1 MGTVVAVP
9 FTVVTVPGTVVT
21 VPFTV
26 VDAMTGTV
34 VAVPFTVVTVPGTVV
49 AVPSIVM
56 TTSTLG
62 SAASAVDRASTCRV
76 RTCTQFTG
84 AISPIAPGTA
94 AGLEAGTPTLAGD
107 CPAAAPAVGRGTDT
121 ESIRTAARA
130 RSTAEAAADFGRG
143 AAAFAAAAFEA
154 AAFAAAAFAAVN
166 FAVSAACWLAAST
179 SRWVMP
185 AIRRAGLCAAPD
197 PAVEPALLGAA
208 LLGAALLGAAPA
220 GRPTATA
227 SAAAGP
233 AYWAAPAPAA
243 DPLIT
248 ATIWASDLASDW

>member
-1 MGTVVAVP
+1 VDAVMGTVVAVP

-21 VPFTV
+21 VP
-26 VDAMTGTV
+26 
-34 VAVPFTVVTVPGTVV
+34 
-49 AVPSIVM
+49 SIVM
-56 TTSTLG
+56 TTSTVG
-62 SAASAVDRASTCRV
+62 SAGSAVGGASICRV
-76 RTCTQFTG
+76 FTCTQFTG
-84 AISPIAPGTA
+84 AISPLAPGTG
-94 AGLEAGTPTLAGD
+94 AGLVAGTPTLARD
-107 CPAAAPAVGRGTDT
+107 CPVAAPATGRGTDS
-121 ESIRTAARA
+121 ESFCTAASA
-130 RSTAEAAADFGRG
+130 WSTAEAAADFGRG
-143 AAAFAAAAFEA
+143 AGAFAAAAFEA
-154 AAFAAAAFAAVN
+154 AAFAAAALAAVN

-197 PAVEPALLGAA
+197 PAVEPAVLVT
-208 LLGAALLGAAPA
+208 APA

>member
-1 MGTVVAVP
+1 VEAVMGTVVAVP

-26 VDAMTGTV
+26 VEAITGTV

-49 AVPSIVM
+49 TVPFIVV

-84 AISPIAPGTA
+84 AISPIAPGTG

-121 ESIRTAARA
+121 ESIRTAASA

-143 AAAFAAAAFEA
+143 A

-227 SAAAGP
+227 SAAACP

>member
-1 MGTVVAVP
+1 VDAVMGTVVAVP

-56 TTSTLG
+56 TTSTVG
-62 SAASAVDRASTCRV
+62 SAGSAVGGASICRV
-76 RTCTQFTG
+76 CTCTQFTG
-84 AISPIAPGTA
+84 AISPLAPGTGA
-94 AGLEAGTPTLAGD
+94 ELVAGTPTLAGY
-107 CPAAAPAVGRGTDT
+107 CPVGAPAVGRGTDS
-121 ESIRTAARA
+121 ESFCTAASA
-130 RSTAEAAADFGRG
+130 WSTAEAAADFGRG
-143 AAAFAAAAFEA
+143 AAAFAAAAASEA
-154 AAFAAAAFAAVN
+154 AAFAAAALAAVN

-197 PAVEPALLGAA
+197 PSVEPAVLVT
-208 LLGAALLGAAPA
+208 APA

-233 AYWAAPAPAA
+233 AYLAAPAVVA